1 MNSPVVRDRSDVIPW
16 AAAQRTRGRPA
27 CMGLAAE
34 VGAIVDRRLTRGGV
48 SLRLVDVTDC
58 KARRDQW
65 ALPTRRDRHGIA
77 VDGYREVPGIAVSDS
92 EDGTCWTR
100 LFRAD

>member
-1 MNSPVVRDRSDVIPW
+1 
-16 AAAQRTRGRPA
+16 
-27 CMGLAAE
+27 MGLAAE
-34 VGAIVDRRLTRGGV
+34 VGAIVDRRLAEAAYPYVLWMSPCGCH
-48 SLRLVDVTDC
+48 RLQSPEGPVG
-58 KARRDQW
+58 ASPR
-65 ALPTRRDRHGIA
+65 RRDRHGIA